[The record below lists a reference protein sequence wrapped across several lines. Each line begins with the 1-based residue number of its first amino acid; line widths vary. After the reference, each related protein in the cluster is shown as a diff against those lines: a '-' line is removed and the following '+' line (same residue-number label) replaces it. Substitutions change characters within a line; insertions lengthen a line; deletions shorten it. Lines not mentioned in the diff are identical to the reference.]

1 MISENLF
8 LLTSDAQVE
17 ILHPRGAAGK
27 STLGHCLLPCEN
39 VCVLMTWRAH
49 IATGWAKGITI
60 ASSYSTCIVSRIF
73 KAQVVRPLTFPESLK

>member
-17 ILHPRGAAGK
+17 ILHPRVAAGK
-27 STLGHCLLPCEN
+27 STLGCCLLACEN
-39 VCVLMTWRAH
+39 VCVLVTWSAQV
-49 IATGWAKGITI
+49 ATGWAKGITI

-73 KAQVVRPLTFPESLK
+73 NAQIVRPLTFPESLK

>member
-27 STLGHCLLPCEN
+27 STLGHCLLACEN
-39 VCVLMTWRAH
+39 VCVLMTWRH
-49 IATGWAKGITI
+49 TQLQVGPKVLQSHPATAL
-60 ASSYSTCIVSRIF
+60 ALF
-73 KAQVVRPLTFPESLK
+73 HEFLKPRLLGL